1 MWPAK
6 QSEGRTK
13 HPGGCAEDY
22 DGIVARRVPR
32 LPGGSGINS
41 SGGGEEKFDNWL
53 QPMGLR
59 RSKPK
64 ATKPL
69 VSWRG
74 TGQNVLAWH
83 FASPVVASHPLRLS
97 ATASM
102 RLNQRFPSRG
112 PLSVQQIHP
121 FDNLK

>member
-41 SGGGEEKFDNWL
+41 SGDGEEKFDNWL
-53 QPMGLR
+53 QPEWSSYNLHDLSTGE
-59 RSKPK
+59 S
-64 ATKPL
+64 PL
-69 VSWRG
+69 AG
-74 TGQNVLAWH
+74 PQT
-83 FASPVVASHPLRLS
+83 S
-97 ATASM
+97 A
-102 RLNQRFPSRG
+102 
-112 PLSVQQIHP
+112 
-121 FDNLK
+121 

>member
-1 MWPAK
+1 VSGDTMWPAK

-41 SGGGEEKFDNWL
+41 SGDGEEKIDNWL

-64 ATKPL
+64 GTKPL
-69 VSWRG
+69 ASCRG
-74 TGQNVLAWH
+74 TGHFVGLA
-83 FASPVVASHPLRLS
+83 LC
-97 ATASM
+97 
-102 RLNQRFPSRG
+102 
-112 PLSVQQIHP
+112 
-121 FDNLK
+121 